1 MANFLD
7 HHGIDTGLTKA
18 EFCQQLHPAIKSE
31 AQRRILKTAPDW
43 KQRNAAVDI
52 QSDDADVR
60 ASAQAVI
67 DAVNAIRTK
76 SNEIEASIVSMTDE
90 QILDFNA
97 RDDSHW
103 ND

>member
-7 HHGIDTGLTKA
+7 HNGIDSGLTKA
-18 EFCQQLHPAIKSE
+18 QWCAQLHPAIKYE
-31 AQRRILKTAPDW
+31 AQRRILEAAPEW
-43 KQRNAAVDI
+43 RQRNAAVDV
-52 QSDDADVR
+52 QSSNADVR
-60 ASAQAVI
+60 AAAQAVI
-67 DAVNAIRTK
+67 DAVASIRTK

-103 ND
+103 NN